1 MGQVPEKV
9 MEISSEQTD
18 KNLLF
23 NGAYIFIAKIAKKQ
37 INKWIHNI
45 MFGNDKWQEKNKRLL
60 FLGRPL

>member
-23 NGAYIFIAKIAKKQ
+23 NGAYIFIAKMQ
-37 INKWIHNI
+37 INS
-45 MFGNDKWQEKNKRLL
+45 QEANK
-60 FLGRPL
+60 